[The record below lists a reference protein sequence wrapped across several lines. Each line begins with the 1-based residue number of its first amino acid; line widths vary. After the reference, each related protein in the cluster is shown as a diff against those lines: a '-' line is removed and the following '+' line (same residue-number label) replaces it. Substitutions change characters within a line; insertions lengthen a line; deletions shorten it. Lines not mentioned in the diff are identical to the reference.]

1 MNCDN
6 DIDIENTNNDFYC
19 CVCVLMKTM
28 LNSDESIIVIKQTN
42 QMKLASGT
50 WLQQFRPG
58 IVAGNRILIITKDV
72 RE

>member
-1 MNCDN
+1 MIFIGLFWKYLLYILNCDN

-19 CVCVLMKTM
+19 CGCVLMKTM

-50 WLQQFRPG
+50 
-58 IVAGNRILIITKDV
+58 
-72 RE
+72 